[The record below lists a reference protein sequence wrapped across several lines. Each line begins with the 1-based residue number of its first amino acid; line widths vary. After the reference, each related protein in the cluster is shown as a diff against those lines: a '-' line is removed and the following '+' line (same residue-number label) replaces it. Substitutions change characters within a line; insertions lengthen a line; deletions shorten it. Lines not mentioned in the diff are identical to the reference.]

1 MPGGSGQ
8 DPDDAKARIAQLE
21 AEISRHQVVQQQLV
35 NAKDLIDREL
45 KRVRVIQQYVE
56 KAVLAENLDLFYQ
69 LTVESVIEAF
79 EFEVALILRS
89 DGAPDRLQV
98 VADFGFEEEHV
109 SHFLPMCEDWVQGGE
124 SRIAQSGD
132 PLLEAWQI
140 LGLREAILCP
150 FQSKDGDLAGV
161 VVGGR
166 TETMGDYYDAI
177 SDEVHSS
184 FHVMVS
190 QTGAILRNQ
199 EFAREARSHNEELRA
214 LTASYSRFVPFE
226 FLQLLGR
233 DSIQSVLPADNVGLD
248 MTVLFVD
255 LREFTSLSESLG
267 PEQTF
272 GLLNEYLG
280 VMQPP
285 IAHCHGFINH
295 YQGDAIMALFH
306 RGAETTLAAAAGM
319 VEALAELNQTRTER
333 GEIAL
338 RIGMGINSGELMLGA
353 IGGADRLDSNVVGDS
368 ANLASRTEGLTKLYG
383 SICILTDHT
392 FSRLTDPHAFALRE
406 LDRVIVRGRAEP
418 VAVYELLDVEPSDRR
433 EQKLASA
440 EPFALALSLYRQGQ
454 FAAAIGV
461 FAQCVNTCAEDEA
474 AKLYVQRCAELVQ
487 SAPGPDWQGV
497 TILDEK

>member
-8 DPDDAKARIAQLE
+8 DPGDAKTRIAELE
-21 AEISRHQVVQQQLV
+21 AEISRHLVVQQRLV

-45 KRVRVIQQYVE
+45 QRVRVIQRYVE
-56 KAVLAENLDLFYQ
+56 KAVLAEDLDLFYR

-79 EFEVALILRS
+79 EFEVALFLRS
-89 DGAPDRLQV
+89 DGEPDRLRV
-98 VADFGFEEEHV
+98 VADFGFDEEHV
-109 SHFLPMCEDWVQGGE
+109 SQSLPMSEDWVTGGE
-124 SRIAQSGD
+124 SRIVLAGD
-132 PLLEAWQI
+132 PLLEAWQT
-140 LGLREAILCP
+140 LGLRDAILCP
-150 FQSKDGDLAGV
+150 FQSKDGGLGGAV
-161 VVGGR
+161 AGGR
-166 TETMGDYYDAI
+166 TDAMGDYYDDI
-177 SDEVHSS
+177 SDEVRSS

-199 EFAREARSHNEELRA
+199 EFANEARSHNEELRA
-214 LTASYSRFVPFE
+214 LTESYSRFVPFE

-233 DSIQSVLPADNVGLD
+233 ESIQSVLPADNVSLD

-255 LREFTSLSESLG
+255 LREFTTLSESLG
-267 PEQTF
+267 PAPTF
-272 GLLNEYLG
+272 ALLNEYLG
-280 VMQPP
+280 VMEPP
-285 IAHCHGFINH
+285 IAKCEGFINH

-306 RGAETTLAAAAGM
+306 RGAESALGAAAGM
-319 VEALAELNQTRTER
+319 VEALAELNRTRTER
-333 GEIAL
+333 GEIGL
-338 RIGMGINSGELMLGA
+338 RVGMGINSGELMLGA

-392 FSRLTDPHAFALRE
+392 FRRLADPGAFALRE

-418 VAVYELLDVEPSDRR
+418 VAVYEYLDVEPPQSR

-440 EPFALALSLYRQGQ
+440 EHFSQALALYRVGE

-461 FAQCVNTCAEDEA
+461 FAQCVNACADDTA

-487 SAPGPDWQGV
+487 SGPGPDWKGV
-497 TILDEK
+497 TVLDS